1 MHCFLETL
9 EKLLSFEIQKLGFLF
24 SFQFKIL
31 SQIVVTMWKITVE
44 EISLSS
50 NICFPFLLI
59 RPSIKTDGELQLVE
73 KMLKS
78 QPFNFTRVRKREMC
92 ARA

>member
-1 MHCFLETL
+1 
-9 EKLLSFEIQKLGFLF
+9 
-24 SFQFKIL
+24 L
-31 SQIVVTMWKITVE
+31 SQIVVTMWKITVK

-50 NICFPFLLI
+50 NICFPFLLF

-78 QPFNFTRVRKREMC
+78 QPF
-92 ARA
+92 